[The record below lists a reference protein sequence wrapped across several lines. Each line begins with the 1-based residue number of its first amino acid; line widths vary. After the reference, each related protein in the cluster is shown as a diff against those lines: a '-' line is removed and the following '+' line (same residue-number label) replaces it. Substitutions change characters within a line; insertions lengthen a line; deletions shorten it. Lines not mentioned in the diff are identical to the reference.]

1 MRVKPCFNAVYTYI
15 QFISVSSPK
24 SHKWKEEIQLL
35 VDLRLRVPD
44 AQLEVAVAE
53 EMLDRAVE
61 EITSAAKTDK
71 IGDGKLFILNLPAIP
86 AR

>member
-44 AQLEVAVAE
+44 AQLEVAVAVVTA
-53 EMLDRAVE
+53 LVE
-61 EITSAAKTDK
+61 ERVH
-71 IGDGKLFILNLPAIP
+71 LEE
-86 AR
+86 